1 MPPVVMTWG
10 GMIVGA
16 AVLAVS
22 GLTGLAPLAFSSA
35 DVTLLH
41 HQVSWLVPVLGLSV
55 VAAAFAYVTGIA
67 AARRLGAKLGSF
79 VALAEVLFAVLFA
92 WVLLHQVPTTTQFLG
107 GALILTG
114 VVLVRL
120 DEA

>member
-1 MPPVVMTWG
+1 MTWG

-22 GLTGLAPLAFSSA
+22 GLTGLAPLAVSST
-35 DVTLLH
+35 DVTLLN

-55 VAAAFAYVTGIA
+55 LAAAFAYVTGIA

-79 VALAEVLFAVLFA
+79 VALAEVLFARRSPGCCCTRCRPRCSSSA
-92 WVLLHQVPTTTQFLG
+92 
-107 GALILTG
+107 A
-114 VVLVRL
+114 RSS
-120 DEA
+120 